1 MATKAMSENSKKVL
15 AFLKDNGVGTEFT
28 YNQVKDALGF
38 AKVASVV
45 GTITSFGKKG
55 IVEKSAKTVEVT
67 DENGNVKTKEIKTFA
82 LTQAGMD
89 FDPDATAA
97 E

>member
-1 MATKAMSENSKKVL
+1 MATKAMSENSKAIL
-15 AFLKDNGVGTEFT
+15 SFLKDNGVGKEFT

-38 AKVASVV
+38 EKVVSVV
-45 GTITSFGKKG
+45 GTITSFSKKG
-55 IVEKSAKTVEVT
+55 YVEKTNKTVEVT
-67 DENGNVKTKEIKTFA
+67 DENGNTKTKEVKTFA

-89 FDPDATAA
+89 FDPAATAA